1 MADGLFSQCFLHF
14 EGWAALC
21 MRYTVGSLAAISK
34 FEPEANWRQVIGE
47 IVLGHEPTTD
57 IGKEWGPSPGGS
69 DFIGGRFTH

>member
-1 MADGLFSQCFLHF
+1 
-14 EGWAALC
+14 

-57 IGKEWGPSPGGS
+57 IGKAWGPSPGGS
-69 DFIGGRFTH
+69 EFIGSRFTH